1 MGGLKSW
8 QAASKYPL
16 YRSLL
21 HRAVLCC
28 AVLCTVCTNQ
38 YAVFHHWLTTA
49 AVSVA
54 LAREMTPQE
63 KFKYIP
69 LGATAREFRIRAGSV
84 VRACE
89 IALESTA

>member
-21 HRAVLCC
+21 HRAVLCT
-28 AVLCTVCTNQ
+28 ACTNQ

-69 LGATAREFRIRAGSV
+69 LGATARGFHIRAGSV